1 MFASV
6 VDDVL
11 GRTVEFQ
18 HFVITGRFE
27 PAGFEL
33 VADFHFQV
41 VFGLVLEVVLE
52 FDDEFHGFAE
62 PIHDQLLRTEGFDL
76 GNLEPFFLFGQ
87 FREHVPAFTLE
98 TDFLDLAF
106 LFAFRSQDFREE
118 TLFAVGPGPGL
129 DDFKHTVCDVGLKPV
144 VFDEHGLVDLLQVTD
159 FEA

>member
-1 MFASV
+1 MLASV
-6 VDDVL
+6 IDDVL

-33 VADFHFQV
+33 VADFHLQV

-52 FDDEFHGFAE
+52 LHDEFHGLAE
-62 PIHDQLLRTEGFDL
+62 PVHDQLLRTEGFDL
-76 GNLEPFFLFGQ
+76 GDLEPFFLFGQ
-87 FREHVPAFTLE
+87 FCEHVPALALE

-106 LFAFRSQDFREE
+106 LLAFRSQDLREK
-118 TLFAVGPGPGL
+118 TLFPVGPGSGL
-129 DDFKHTVCDVGLKPV
+129 DDFKHTVCDVGLQPV
-144 VFDEHGLVDLLQVTD
+144 VFDEHGLVDLLQVAD